1 MDKNIR
7 IVHPISGL
15 TSHRIL
21 QKGKYFY
28 PQHRGIFFWSYF
40 SVLQVDLLGFAYDEF
55 VRYNNFTE
63 AEKFIR
69 NSLNENYN

>member
-7 IVHPISGL
+7 IVHSISGL

-40 SVLQVDLLGFAYDEF
+40 LTLQVDSLGFAYDEF
-55 VRYNNFTE
+55 IKYETLAE
-63 AEKFIR
+63 AEKI
-69 NSLNENYN
+69 YN